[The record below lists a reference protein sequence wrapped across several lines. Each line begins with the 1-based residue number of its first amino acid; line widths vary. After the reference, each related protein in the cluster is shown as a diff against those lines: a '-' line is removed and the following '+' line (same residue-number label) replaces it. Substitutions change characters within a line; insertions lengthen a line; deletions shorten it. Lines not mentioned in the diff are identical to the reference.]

1 MSETCLPILR
11 AIDILDRENEVR
23 HHDQD
28 PRFNERTTDI
38 EWVSVL
44 GKDVP
49 TWVVLSGDGAILKN
63 RAELKALKEA
73 KLTYFCMSNRW
84 SKMKTSEYAWRLI
97 KIWPDIRQSTRTCA
111 RKSLRFRAANRTRS
125 ISSPFNVV
133 ALLSYSW
140 LPIDNW

>member
-1 MSETCLPILR
+1 MRFFFDRNMSPYLAR

-44 GKDVP
+44 GKDVL
-49 TWVVLSGDGAILKN
+49 TWVDLSGDGAILKN

-97 KIWPDIRQSTRTCA
+97 KIWPDIVEKAKHAYLRPQIFEVSGG
-111 RKSLRFRAANRTRS
+111 KSNK
-125 ISSPFNVV
+125 
-133 ALLSYSW
+133 
-140 LPIDNW
+140 IDLITF

>member
-1 MSETCLPILR
+1 MRFFFDRNMSPYLAR

-97 KIWPDIRQSTRTCA
+97 KIWPDIVEKAKRAYLRPQIFEVSGG
-111 RKSLRFRAANRTRS
+111 KSNK
-125 ISSPFNVV
+125 
-133 ALLSYSW
+133 
-140 LPIDNW
+140 IDLITF